1 MSDTPQVDAFLRAKN
16 CTPHNPAAFEW
27 AIGLA
32 RSLERELAA
41 HKRDGWKMVREL
53 ERQNAELD
61 AQLMRWFKAASPYAT
76 PGSLEEG
83 LKKLQG
89 ECSECRRLNN
99 RLAKIDKTLDNLG
112 APKHEQVEG
121 LTMEL
126 SRVGRIKRL
135 TCLCLSFPHACPVH
149 RQNSHG
155 HPYCSTCKG
164 PADAQD

>member
-1 MSDTPQVDAFLRAKN
+1 MSDTPRIDAFLRAGN
-16 CTPHNPAAFEW
+16 CSPHNPVAFEW

-32 RSLERELAA
+32 RSIERELKERTEERNAA
-41 HKRDGWKMVREL
+41 L
-53 ERQNAELD
+53 EDTRKADEM
-61 AQLMRWFKAASPYAT
+61 LMRWFKAASPYAT

-99 RLAKIDKTLDNLG
+99 RLAKIDKALDELG
-112 APKHEQVEG
+112 APTHEPVDG

-135 TCLCLSFPHACPVH
+135 TCLCLSFPRACPVH
-149 RQNSHG
+149 RDA
-155 HPYCSTCKG
+155 PIDSTVK
-164 PADAQD
+164 PSAWD